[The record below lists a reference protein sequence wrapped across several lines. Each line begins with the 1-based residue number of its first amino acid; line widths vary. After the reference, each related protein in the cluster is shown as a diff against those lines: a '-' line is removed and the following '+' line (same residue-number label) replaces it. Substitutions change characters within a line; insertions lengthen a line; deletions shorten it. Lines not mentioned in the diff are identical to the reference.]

1 MEKTE
6 KKQGNIIAILAMIFL
21 FAMIAFVTNLCS
33 PMAVI
38 LKNSFTVPESLAQV
52 GNYGNFGAYLLM
64 GVPAGMLIQKFGYK
78 NTALA
83 ALVVGIVGLLI
94 QWLSGSWGLLH
105 T

>member
-52 GNYGNFGAYLLM
+52 GNYGNFGAYAN
-64 GVPAGMLIQKFGYK
+64 PFFIIQIAKSHNFSK
-78 NTALA
+78 
-83 ALVVGIVGLLI
+83 
-94 QWLSGSWGLLH
+94 
-105 T
+105 